1 MVDAKRNVHLFFQ
14 MQKRLFC
21 RLKWVCNAN
30 SREIFLPLP
39 HIHIVCHNTDN
50 PDPKSV
56 SKRVDHI
63 RMACSSCLIYNIL
76 ADTRA
81 VMSLYVSV
89 LIVHPI
95 IKIMVAE
102 RIIIVAAVVHD
113 IRNGLRRS

>member
-50 PDPKSV
+50 PDPEFV

-63 RMACSSCLIYNIL
+63 RMACSSRLIYNIL